1 MSDTLSADERPETYR
16 AAAALMRERPGP
28 WEVAYDPPDGNPS
41 DPGTKLCLVAAI
53 QEACNPGVP
62 GDARPGEQGYDEGAF
77 DRARRVFRSAVGWSP
92 FMFYR
97 EYGAIVSAGILDT
110 IAARLEADRA

>member
-1 MSDTLSADERPETYR
+1 MPDTLSADERPETYR

-62 GDARPGEQGYDEGAF
+62 GEHGYDEPAF
-77 DRARRVFRSAVGWSP
+77 DRARRVFYRAAGQAP
-92 FMFYR
+92 YPFYR
-97 EYGAIVSAGILDT
+97 DHGAYASAGILYL
-110 IAARLEADRA
+110 IAAGLEANRA